1 MLVVKTVI
9 EFLLPSWWEVQV
21 TVAATAFV
29 MVACWFFSLGVDCA
43 GDRGF
48 LDHSAADV
56 EVNDAQEKKGLF
68 NGNPQTNSAYLMKVE
83 LLAAKNLLGASLNG
97 TSDPYAIITCGAEKR
112 LSSMVRGSRNP
123 IWREEFNF
131 PVDELPI
138 EIIVTICGWD
148 IIRRSVV
155 LGSATIPVEHEGQTG
170 AIWYSLDSVSGQVC
184 LRIQTL
190 KLQLDSSRK
199 FDEKKSLA
207 KTTKKNGREREQ
219 AIGETKRVG
228 VMVQMATSKGLQLD
242 KLNVSRD
249 LSGCAGDNTQR
260 RAFQKQGPQVLHQK
274 HGPLPIVFNLV
285 PDEVIEHSY
294 SCALERSFLYHG
306 RMYLSA
312 WHICFHSNIFS
323 KQMKVIIPLGD
334 IDEIRRSQHALI
346 NPAITIILRV
356 RSGGHGV
363 PPLESADGRVR
374 YKFASFWNR
383 NQSLRALQQAVKN
396 YHTMLEAEK
405 KGKEQSELL
414 DFIKEEE
421 QLELPDFVKETEQPA
436 LLDYLKVDQSVRHAH
451 SCSSRGG
458 ESQSKISEESASKP
472 ENFPPFIKE
481 EVLTRIYNDVF
492 ACTAE
497 QFFKF
502 LLDDGST
509 FTSEY
514 HTTRKDFNLIVGQWR
529 ASDEYNGQVREVSY
543 RSLCNFPMCPPDI
556 PVTEW
561 QHAVLSADKKTLVFE
576 TIQQTQGVP
585 FASYFEGHC
594 RWLVETNFESSC
606 TVDIRFGL
614 HFKKWCILQSRIKT
628 GAIDDNKKVY
638 KIRLDAARSYI
649 NSRTS
654 ASEIENVAISPV
666 SIRESK

>member
-29 MVACWFFSLGVDCA
+29 MLACWFFSLGVDCA

-48 LDHSAADV
+48 VDSSAADA
-56 EVNDAQEKKGLF
+56 EVNDVQEKKGQI
-68 NGNPQTNSAYLMKVE
+68 NGNPQTNSAYLMKSCQVD
-83 LLAAKNLLGASLNG
+83 LLAAKNLLGANLNG

-112 LSSMVRGSRNP
+112 LRLITCGFLKFYWYLASRNP

-131 PVDELPI
+131 SVDELPI

-155 LGSATIPVEHEGQTG
+155 LGSVTIPVEHEGQTG

-184 LRIQTL
+184 LRIKTL
-190 KLQLDSSRK
+190 KLQVDSSRK

-207 KTTKKNGREREQ
+207 KTTKINGREREQ

-228 VMVQMATSKGLQLD
+228 VMVQMSTSKGLQLD
-242 KLNVSRD
+242 KLNISRS
-249 LSGCAGDNTQR
+249 LNIAIHVHLRGHFCIMAECIYQ
-260 RAFQKQGPQVLHQK
+260 
-274 HGPLPIVFNLV
+274 HGT
-285 PDEVIEHSY
+285 
-294 SCALERSFLYHG
+294 
-306 RMYLSA
+306 SA
-312 WHICFHSNIFS
+312 STNIFS

-356 RSGGHGV
+356 GAGGHGV

-383 NQSLRALQQAVKN
+383 NQSLKAIQQAVKN
-396 YHTMLEAEK
+396 YHMTLEAEKK

-421 QLELPDFVKETEQPA
+421 QLESPDIVKEKEQPA
-436 LLDYLKVDQSVRHAH
+436 LLDNLKEDQSERGAH
-451 SCSSRGG
+451 SCSSRGSD
-458 ESQSKISEESASKP
+458 SQSSISEKSVAKP
-472 ENFPPFIKE
+472 ENFQPFIKE
-481 EVLTRIYNDVF
+481 EDF
-492 ACTAE
+492 FPCTAE

-514 HTTRKDFNLIVGQWR
+514 HTNRKDFNLIIECFNKISIIPVYLGQRWIQWNHSFAVLKLVGQWC

-543 RSLCNFPMCPPDI
+543 RSLCHFPMCPPNI

-561 QHAVLSADKKTLVFE
+561 QHVVLSADKKTLVFE

-585 FASYFEGHC
+585 FASYFEVYIYFYALFG
-594 RWLVETNFESSC
+594 ES
-606 TVDIRFGL
+606 
-614 HFKKWCILQSRIKT
+614 
-628 GAIDDNKKVY
+628 
-638 KIRLDAARSYI
+638 
-649 NSRTS
+649 
-654 ASEIENVAISPV
+654 
-666 SIRESK
+666 

>member
-29 MVACWFFSLGVDCA
+29 MVACWFYSLGVDCA

-48 LDHSAADV
+48 VDSSAADA
-56 EVNDAQEKKGLF
+56 EVNDAQEKKGQF

-83 LLAAKNLLGASLNG
+83 LLAAKNLLGANLNG

-112 LSSMVRGSRNP
+112 LSSMVPGSRNP

-131 PVDELPI
+131 SVDELPI

-155 LGSATIPVEHEGQTG
+155 LGSVTIRVEHEGQTG

-184 LRIQTL
+184 LRIKTL
-190 KLQLDSSRK
+190 KLQVDSSRK

-207 KTTKKNGREREQ
+207 KTTKINGGEREQ

-228 VMVQMATSKGLQLD
+228 VMVQMSTSKGLQLD
-242 KLNVSRD
+242 KLNISRD
-249 LSGCAGDNTQR
+249 LNGCAGANTQR
-260 RAFQKQGPQVLHQK
+260 RAF
-274 HGPLPIVFNLV
+274 
-285 PDEVIEHSY
+285 
-294 SCALERSFLYHG
+294 
-306 RMYLSA
+306 A

-334 IDEIRRSQHALI
+334 IDEIRRSQHAFI

-356 RSGGHGV
+356 GAGGHGV

-383 NQSLRALQQAVKN
+383 NQSLKALQQAVKN
-396 YHTMLEAEK
+396 YHMTLEAEK

-421 QLELPDFVKETEQPA
+421 QLESPDFVKEKEHPA
-436 LLDYLKVDQSVRHAH
+436 LLDYLKEDQSVRDAH
-451 SCSSRGG
+451 SCSSRGS
-458 ESQSKISEESASKP
+458 ESQSKISEESVAKP
-472 ENFPPFIKE
+472 ERFQPFIKE
-481 EVLTRIYNDVF
+481 EVLTRIYNDLF
-492 ACTAE
+492 PFTAE

-514 HTTRKDFNLIVGQWR
+514 HTDRKDFNLIVGQWR

-561 QHAVLSADKKTLVFE
+561 QHVVLSADKKTLVFE

-594 RWLVETNFESSC
+594 RWLVETNSESRC

>member
-190 KLQLDSSRK
+190 KLQLDS
-199 FDEKKSLA
+199 
-207 KTTKKNGREREQ
+207 
-219 AIGETKRVG
+219 
-228 VMVQMATSKGLQLD
+228 
-242 KLNVSRD
+242 SRD